1 MVMLM
6 LLQFTVD
13 QRKAR
18 PAPGHPPY
26 LSDKATLG
34 GRKRSGESGGGEG
47 DDGDE
52 FIAEDE
58 APDPG
63 HIRDN
68 QTTNLPKGINR
79 LSREYTSKLELQT
92 IHRF

>member
-1 MVMLM
+1 M

-18 PAPGHPPY
+18 PAPGHPSY
-26 LSDKATLG
+26 LSDKTTLG
-34 GRKRSGESGGGEG
+34 GRKRSGESGGDGG
-47 DDGDE
+47 DERDNGDE

-68 QTTNLPKGINR
+68 QTTNVPKGINR
-79 LSREYTSKLELQT
+79 LSREY
-92 IHRF
+92 I